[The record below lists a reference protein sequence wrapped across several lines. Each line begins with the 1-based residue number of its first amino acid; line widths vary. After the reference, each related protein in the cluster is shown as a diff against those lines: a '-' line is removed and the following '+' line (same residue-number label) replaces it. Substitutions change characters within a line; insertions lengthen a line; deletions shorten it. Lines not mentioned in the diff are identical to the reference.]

1 MTFSQLQ
8 LLAGS
13 LSSLIFV
20 SSNFPM
26 LWKVLKTRDVKSY
39 SLGQIILRNLGNL
52 VYWIYV
58 ASLPVGPVWYLQ
70 GFFTFSGLILL
81 ACYLKFDVKKW
92 PKVIRWK
99 LVSGNQRLSEAN
111 KICIGTLY
119 RFNREQPLESEHQ
132 RAAT

>member
-1 MTFSQLQ
+1 MTFNQLQ

-26 LWKVLKTRDVKSY
+26 LWKVMKTRNVKSY

-70 GFFTFSGLILL
+70 GFFTLSGFVLL
-81 ACYLKFDVKKW
+81 ACYFQFDTH
-92 PKVIRWK
+92 P
-99 LVSGNQRLSEAN
+99 
-111 KICIGTLY
+111 
-119 RFNREQPLESEHQ
+119 
-132 RAAT
+132 